1 MRTYLKLTVDGLVQ
15 NKDKW
20 YSQTHKPVFRG
31 ISSTHFDPND
41 YKQNSI
47 GFWPCF
53 TSTSTDIQVAEEF
66 SDNGNFSSPGDI
78 ENKDR
83 VIFKIYLTSYNYPR
97 SAIDLPASYTFIP
110 REKEVLLMPHFPF

>member
-15 NKDKW
+15 NKNKW

-31 ISSTHFDPND
+31 VSSTHFDPKD
-41 YKQNSI
+41 YKTNSI

-53 TSTSTDIQVAEEF
+53 TSTSTEIQVAGHF
-66 SDNGNFSSPGDI
+66 ADQGNFSSPG